1 MPEIKEWFYYFFALT
16 FHALAITVMAG
27 VTREISDKNGNWVSI
42 EGENCYRGGYGVFR
56 DATGTNWFDVIKNTT
71 TPTTPPCNVEATAEL
86 IIIVTTGAIVALD
99 TAVTVGY
106 WLWTG
111 FKYTDNYALFRT
123 WNPPKP
129 NVSLPPLEMARKS
142 VRAASVLSAYLMAFT
157 WACGFTAS
165 FNSRPGAFGVDRG
178 VMMHPDNG
186 AFEASGYLIA
196 FMIAILVTILPRN
209 EDAGYTSLY

>member
-16 FHALAITVMAG
+16 FHALAITVLGG
-27 VTREISDKNGNWVSI
+27 VIREISDENGNWVSVD
-42 EGENCYRGGYGVFR
+42 GDNCYRGGYGVFR
-56 DATGTNWFDVIKNTT
+56 NTDGTGWFDVIKNTT
-71 TPTTPPCNVEATAEL
+71 TTTTPPCNVEATAEL

-99 TAVTVGY
+99 TLVTVVY
-106 WLWTG
+106 WIYAGCKGELN
-111 FKYTDNYALFRT
+111 TDKYALFRT
-123 WNPPKP
+123 WKPK
-129 NVSLPPLEMARKS
+129 SEELFDMARKS

-209 EDAGYTSLY
+209 EDAGYSSLY